1 MNAVP
6 AGPTGQ
12 DPAPDIA
19 LDDVV
24 ELKKKH
30 PCGSRRWRVF
40 RVGADIGIQCSGC
53 GRRVLLGRKI
63 LQSRV
68 KARVSGE
75 KENPS

>member
-1 MNAVP
+1 MNERP
-6 AGPTGQ
+6 PGQ
-12 DPAPDIA
+12 ATASDIA
-19 LDDVV
+19 LGDIV

-53 GRRVLLGRKI
+53 GRRALLGRKI

-68 KARVSGE
+68 KAHVSGA
-75 KENPS
+75 KENTS